1 MFDSVLVGPRL
12 QEKGRGKIVF
22 AVAGSAR
29 PALYFL
35 GPYPGR
41 GYGLRLRATGGI
53 AWGIGDSFAF
63 CSPGYLWCWVSFA
76 RAFLLGRLVTHTG
89 YMPLH
94 THCTHTHIYLKTI
107 EEGTMSMI

>member
-35 GPYPGR
+35 SALIQDVATGY
-41 GYGLRLRATGGI
+41 GYGLRGELHGELGILLLSALQDICGAGCLLRALSSSGG
-53 AWGIGDSFAF
+53 
-63 CSPGYLWCWVSFA
+63 
-76 RAFLLGRLVTHTG
+76 
-89 YMPLH
+89 
-94 THCTHTHIYLKTI
+94 
-107 EEGTMSMI
+107 